1 MTGPQRTSAQGQE
14 LIKFFEGCEL
24 ETYVCASG
32 QLTQGY
38 GHCGPEVQMGQTIT
52 QEQADQLLRDDLQRF
67 EDATERWITVQ
78 LDQSQFDALV
88 SWGFNVGTG
97 AMAESTLRRRLNQG
111 EDVNLVLSQELP
123 KWNKGASGP
132 LPGLTKRRAA
142 EVKLAVEKQFP

>member
-1 MTGPQRTSAQGQE
+1 MGQD

-67 EDATERWITVQ
+67 EKAVA
-78 LDQSQFDALV
+78 DQIDVSLTQHQFDALV
-88 SWGFNVGTG
+88 SWSFNIGTG
-97 AMAESTLRRRLNQG
+97 AMSESTLRRRLNQK

-142 EVKLAVEKQFP
+142 EVKLALEHVFP